1 MNKRNEAVTRGI
13 QAYAMLYDHNRKEAT
28 QLEFLY
34 DLALLAP
41 NGPAVEVGVYRGGSV
56 VTWAVARE
64 GRGDLYAVDD
74 WSLKNK
80 PARNRHSFVLNMQKH
95 GIDIEIVDGKS
106 WDVASQV
113 PDGLVFCFIDGD
125 HSYYGIPR
133 DVAIWPDKMAPGG
146 IIVFHD
152 YGVPHPFVVVKCIV
166 DAWQGKYK
174 WEHLGTTGSTIA
186 FRKPLEAGR

>member
-1 MNKRNEAVTRGI
+1 MKNKRDDAVSRGI
-13 QAYAMLYDHNRKEAT
+13 QAQAMLYDHNRKDAA
-28 QLEFLY
+28 QLYFLY

-41 NGPAVEVGVYRGGSV
+41 SGPAVEVGVYRGGSV

-80 PARNRHSFVLNMQKH
+80 PAQNRAAFVRNMGLYN
-95 GIDIEIVDGKS
+95 IEIEIVDGKS
-106 WDVASQV
+106 WDVAYQV
-113 PDGLVFCFIDGD
+113 PDGLCFCFIDGD

-133 DVAIWPDKMAPGG
+133 DVAIWPDKIAPGG
-146 IIVFHD
+146 IIAFHD
-152 YGVPHPFVVVKCIV
+152 YGVPNPFVVVKCIV
-166 DAWQGKYK
+166 DAWDRKYK

-186 FRKPLEAGR
+186 FRKPVR